1 MSRNP
6 PAGGLLVLI
15 DRCTRE
21 YFIERLDSLSQEAV
35 ARALK
40 RMRRRAVLAR
50 AVRTRAA
57 APSPTTQHRKGHI
70 NETVRITP
78 KVPQKNFLAGV
89 SFRLQFTI
97 VKSEED
103 DNVPAAGHFMRPSP
117 VVPETR
123 MARPARWFRHSL
135 PDNKAKPPLRLGEP
149 DLSASRT

>member
-21 YFIERLDSLSQEAV
+21 YLIERLGSLSQEAV

-57 APSPTTQHRKGHI
+57 APSSTTQHRKGHI

-89 SFRLQFTI
+89 SFRLQF
-97 VKSEED
+97 KAPQAASEEINFFSQEGLTRGVRKCLMVSSNVKTRQTECRGDAHD
-103 DNVPAAGHFMRPSP
+103 DYRSSGRR
-117 VVPETR
+117 TR
-123 MARPARWFRHSL
+123 A
-135 PDNKAKPPLRLGEP
+135 
-149 DLSASRT
+149 